1 MLSLKWWLYPVI
13 SGLLFAGSSVGAI
26 AQSNWIELGREDN
39 ILYQMNPEL
48 QISGAASSVVAY
60 ELWLT
65 PPQEIN
71 GVRSSKIQI
80 IARCESRSQAL
91 SQIKTF
97 NSQGLSIKVTDYDI
111 ADPSAWETPKQ
122 NIFGKAFNMACNS
135 R

>member
-1 MLSLKWWLYPVI
+1 MLFNKWLLCPVV
-13 SGLLFAGSSVGAI
+13 SGLLIVGSAVSAI
-26 AQSNWIELGREDN
+26 AQYGWIELGRQDN
-39 ILYQMNPEL
+39 ILYQMNPEV
-48 QISGAASSVVAY
+48 QIGGADSSVVAY

-71 GVRSSKIQI
+71 GVRSSKVQI
-80 IARCESRSQAL
+80 IARCESRSQVL
-91 SQIKTF
+91 SQIETF

-122 NIFGKAFNMACNS
+122 NIYGKAFRMACNS

>member
-1 MLSLKWWLYPVI
+1 MLFNKWLLSPVLSLLVAVP
-13 SGLLFAGSSVGAI
+13 AI
-26 AQSNWIELGREDN
+26 AQMGWIELGREDN
-39 ILYQMNPEL
+39 ILYQMNPEV

-80 IARCESRSQAL
+80 IARCESRSQVL
-91 SQIKTF
+91 SQIETF

-122 NIFGKAFNMACNS
+122 NIYGKAFNMACNS